1 MKDND
6 QTDFGYSHVSAAEKT
21 RRVKAVFES
30 VAPNYDLMNDL
41 MSVGLH
47 RLWKRQA
54 IARLD
59 VRPTHTVLDLA
70 GGTGDMTRLIKR
82 QLNAEGH
89 VILSDI
95 NAAMLR
101 QGRDRLL
108 DEGLTQGID
117 YIQNDAESLPFP
129 ACSLDRI
136 CIAFGLRNVT
146 DKSAALRSAYQALR
160 YGGQFLVLE
169 FSQLQLGTL
178 TPLYDAYSFRWLP
191 WLGQTIADDADS
203 YRYLAESIRRHP
215 DQATLTKMLQQ
226 AGFGRVECTN
236 LVGGIV
242 AIHQAWKI

>member
-108 DEGLTQGID
+108 D
-117 YIQNDAESLPFP
+117 
-129 ACSLDRI
+129 
-136 CIAFGLRNVT
+136 
-146 DKSAALRSAYQALR
+146 
-160 YGGQFLVLE
+160 
-169 FSQLQLGTL
+169 
-178 TPLYDAYSFRWLP
+178 
-191 WLGQTIADDADS
+191 
-203 YRYLAESIRRHP
+203 
-215 DQATLTKMLQQ
+215 
-226 AGFGRVECTN
+226 
-236 LVGGIV
+236 
-242 AIHQAWKI
+242 

>member
-21 RRVKAVFES
+21 RRVRAVFES

-54 IARLD
+54 VAMLD
-59 VRPTHTVLDLA
+59 VRPAHTVLDLA

-95 NAAMLR
+95 NTAMLS

-108 DEGLTQGID
+108 DEGLARGID
-117 YIQNDAESLPFP
+117 YMQINAEALPFP

-136 CIAFGLRNVT
+136 CMAFGLRNRQERGVT
-146 DKSAALRSAYQALR
+146 FGLPGAALWRPVPDSGVLATAAR
-160 YGGQFLVLE
+160 YPH
-169 FSQLQLGTL
+169 T
-178 TPLYDAYSFRWLP
+178 
-191 WLGQTIADDADS
+191 
-203 YRYLAESIRRHP
+203 SI
-215 DQATLTKMLQQ
+215 
-226 AGFGRVECTN
+226 
-236 LVGGIV
+236 
-242 AIHQAWKI
+242 